1 MQKGFPSKKINS
13 KLKKGS
19 PPTKFA
25 SNTKNNLPPHFCYKM
40 TRGSLCNFHYCYR
53 LQRSCKDVARMLQK
67 LIYNIGLYN
76 VATVQQECCNI
87 AATLFCS
94 FLQFLQFFADPL
106 YFQMVNSRNTNTNS
120 IRNFLICI

>member
-19 PPTKFA
+19 PRTKHQ
-25 SNTKNNLPPHFCYKM
+25 SQHLTNLPPHF
-40 TRGSLCNFHYCYR
+40 TSGLRRGSLCNFYSCYR

-76 VATVQQECCNI
+76 VATVQQDCCNI
-87 AATLFCS
+87 AATFFCS
-94 FLQFLQFFADPL
+94 FLQFLQLFADP
-106 YFQMVNSRNTNTNS
+106 YIFKW
-120 IRNFLICI
+120 LIVETLTPTASATS